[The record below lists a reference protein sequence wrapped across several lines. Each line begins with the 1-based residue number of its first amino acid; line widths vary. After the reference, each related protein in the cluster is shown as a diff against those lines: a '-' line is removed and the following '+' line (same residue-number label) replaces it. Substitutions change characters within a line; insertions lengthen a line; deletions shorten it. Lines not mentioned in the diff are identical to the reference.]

1 MLIEFTKNAFYSF
14 SVLVEVVGTIIVE
27 ITEAPMETQIMEIQI
42 TAIESESLKRFQ
54 NVPNFSQLCIHICIL
69 HI

>member
-27 ITEAPMETQIMEIQI
+27 ITEAPMETQIMEIRI
-42 TAIESESLKRFQ
+42 TETESKSRKTFQ
-54 NVPNFSQLCIHICIL
+54 NVPNFSQFLHIFIL